1 MNKFQSEYRAMDKL
15 REILVDLL
23 NNAPAVVRE
32 KTTQAKCLELIG
44 ACLNHSEPASLHQ
57 GLRAFSSILTE
68 LDESNQNAAKS
79 LLQRSVGAVQSIA
92 ESGEGDW
99 AAEGFE
105 VFQSALDCPINLLN
119 ADALKDL
126 STWAAQVF
134 GTADAGEFVNCG
146 HITI

>member
-1 MNKFQSEYRAMDKL
+1 MIVQQACENQPAKGAE
-15 REILVDLL
+15 LL
-23 NNAPAVVRE
+23 ARMSTSAPAVVRE

-57 GLRAFSSILTE
+57 GLRAFSAILTE

-92 ESGEGDW
+92 EAGEGDW

-105 VFQSALDCPINLLN
+105 VFQSALDCPVNLLN

-134 GTADAGEFVNCG
+134 GTADAGEFINCYP
-146 HITI
+146 HY